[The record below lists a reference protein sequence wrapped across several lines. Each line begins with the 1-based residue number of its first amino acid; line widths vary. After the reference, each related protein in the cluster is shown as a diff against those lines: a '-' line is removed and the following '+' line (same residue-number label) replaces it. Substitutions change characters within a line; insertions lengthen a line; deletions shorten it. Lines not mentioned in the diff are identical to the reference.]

1 LNPVFELG
9 VAPVTALLLAGA
21 SFIAGFVDAI
31 AGGGGLIVL
40 PSLLL
45 AGLSPVQALATNK
58 LQGTMGVS
66 AAVFAFAR
74 AGALER
80 RYGVP
85 LFLAAFTGGVLGAMV
100 ARVLPLSAIR
110 LFIPFFLI
118 AIALYMLFSPRLGD
132 EARQARLGVLGFALS
147 FGLGIGFY
155 DGIFGPGTGTFF
167 YIALILMAGFTTLS
181 ALAHT
186 KLMNWASNIGAL
198 GFFLYAGAVNIP
210 LGLVMGASS
219 ACGAYLGARASL
231 KFGARLIRPLVVG
244 VALLMALRLM
254 LDGAHPVGAWLR
266 AAFG

>member
-1 LNPVFELG
+1 MFELG
-9 VAPVTALLLAGA
+9 IAPVTALLLAGA

-74 AGALER
+74 AGVLER
-80 RYGVP
+80 RYIVP

-100 ARVLPLSAIR
+100 AKLLPLSAIR
-110 LFIPFFLI
+110 LFIPFFLM
-118 AIALYMLFSPRLGD
+118 AIALYMLLSPKLGD
-132 EARQARLGVLGFALS
+132 DARHARIGVLGFALS
-147 FGLGIGFY
+147 FGVGIGFY

-167 YIALILMAGFTTLS
+167 YIALILMAGFTTLA

-186 KLMNWASNIGAL
+186 KLMNWASNLGAL
-198 GFFLYAGAVNIP
+198 GFFLYAGAVNVP
-210 LGLVMGASS
+210 LGLLMGVSS
-219 ACGAYLGARASL
+219 AFGAYLGARASL
-231 KFGARLIRPLVVG
+231 KFGAKLVRPLIVG
-244 VALLMALRLM
+244 VALIMALRLM
-254 LDGAHPVGAWLR
+254 LDAAHPVGAWLR
-266 AAFG
+266 LHLG

>member
-1 LNPVFELG
+1 VFECG
-9 VAPVTALLLAGA
+9 VAPVTTLLLAGA

-58 LQGTMGVS
+58 LQGTLGVS

-80 RYGVP
+80 RFLLP
-85 LFLAAFTGGVLGAMV
+85 LFLAALVGGVLGAMV
-100 ARVLPLSAIR
+100 ARWLPLGTIR
-110 LFIPFFLI
+110 LFIPFFLV
-118 AIALYMLFSPRLGD
+118 AIALYMLLSPRLGD
-132 EARQARLGVLGFALS
+132 EARRARLGVFGFALS
-147 FGLGIGFY
+147 FGVGIGFY

-167 YIALILMAGFTTLS
+167 YIALILMAGFTVLS

-198 GFFLYAGAVNIP
+198 GFFLYAGAVNVP
-210 LGLVMGASS
+210 LGLVMGVSS

-231 KFGARLIRPLVVG
+231 KFGAKLVRPLIVA
-244 VALLMALRLM
+244 VALVMASRLM
-254 LDGAHPVGAWLR
+254 LDAAHPVGAWLR
-266 AAFG
+266 LWLG